1 MTESCSLHLPRY
13 RRHLQL
19 TDRLRDLD
27 LTRAGHRA
35 VEHGMTARHARSL
48 ADDFQ
53 ALRGGFVA
61 VIEDEAV
68 RGDERG
74 GAEVIVTGPER
85 RAGGGATGAQDAL
98 GGLVEAGARF
108 RALQA
113 FFPVRGKRGLVDEI
127 RQNFF
132 VVVEERLH
140 VHDQVFDDLQAEDG
154 FHCDFF
160 AHVADEGLAG
170 QHVAPVDAQRVRAAN
185 AVCARTAER
194 ERAVILT
201 FDAFE
206 HIQHAIGGVGFEAV
220 GFVVEG
226 FVHFGVVAENFQS
239 YLHRGLTNKHV
250 LWAGIW

>member
-1 MTESCSLHLPRY
+1 
-13 RRHLQL
+13 
-19 TDRLRDLD
+19 
-27 LTRAGHRA
+27 
-35 VEHGMTARHARSL
+35 VTARHARCL
-48 ADDFQ
+48 ADDVQ
-53 ALRGGFVA
+53 ALGGRLVA
-61 VIEDEAV
+61 AVEDEAV
-68 RGDERG
+68 RGHERG

-98 GGLVEAGARF
+98 GGLVEAGARL
-108 RALQA
+108 RTLQA

-127 RQNFF
+127 RQDFF

>member
-61 VIEDEAV
+61 VIEDEAM
-68 RGDERG
+68 RCYQRG
-74 GAEVIVTGPER
+74 GAEIIVAGPER

-127 RQNFF
+127 RQDFF

-185 AVCARTAER
+185 AVRARTAER
-194 ERAVILT
+194 ERAVLLT
-201 FDAFE
+201 LDFFQQVENAVGL
-206 HIQHAIGGVGFEAV
+206 IGFEAV
-220 GFVVEG
+220 GLVAEFLVLLR
-226 FVHFGVVAENFQS
+226 VVAKYF
-239 YLHRGLTNKHV
+239 
-250 LWAGIW
+250 